1 MTELSKAEKTR
12 LIKIAVKHII
22 PIAEKYE
29 ITDKMMFAAL
39 SEAFHTGI
47 QYSLTM
53 KELKDGGK

>member
-1 MTELSKAEKTR
+1 MTELSKNEKTK

-29 ITDKMMFAAL
+29 ITDKMHLAAL

-47 QYSLTM
+47 SYSLTM
-53 KELKDGGK
+53 AKKNDRN